1 VRGGSPGLS
10 ARGTRIPIFGQGNR
24 STAGAKHRKPLTKRG
39 FKRILLGKGF
49 APKKGITNMDI
60 QRPSNAR
67 AKKIRRIAYG
77 TIALILL
84 VGVTYALSKLKPAAP
99 SVDAGTVWSDT
110 VKRGPMLREVRG
122 LGTLVPVD
130 IRWVAAQTDAHVDK
144 WVLRPPAI
152 VKPDSVI
159 MELSDPTVQK
169 DAVDAEYQLKGAEAD
184 YQNMKVQVNSDLMS
198 QKSTEASVR
207 SDYEQ
212 AKIQHDTDE
221 KLVKEGLTSQLI
233 EQQSRV
239 KASQLA
245 IRLQLEAER
254 TKISTDSATARLAA
268 QQAKVEQMK
277 ALYGLK
283 KSQVD
288 ALHVRA
294 GIDGVLQLLPVDVGQ
309 HVTPGMNL
317 ARVADPKKLRAEV
330 KIAETQAKDVVP
342 GQKASIDTRNGIVN
356 GHVSRVDPSV
366 INGTVTVDV
375 TIDDPLPPG
384 ARPDLS
390 VDGTITL
397 ENLKNVLYVGRPVHG
412 QSDSTIGL
420 FKLTEDGSEATRVN
434 VKLGRSSV
442 NTIEIVE
449 GLKVG
454 DKVILS
460 DMSAWDN
467 FDRIRLK

>member
-1 VRGGSPGLS
+1 
-10 ARGTRIPIFGQGNR
+10 
-24 STAGAKHRKPLTKRG
+24 
-39 FKRILLGKGF
+39 
-49 APKKGITNMDI
+49 MDI

-77 TIALILL
+77 TVALLL
-84 VGVTYALSKLKPAAP
+84 LGGVTYGLSKLRPAAP
-99 SVDAGTVWSDT
+99 SVDRATIWPDE
-110 VKRGPMLREVRG
+110 VKRGPMLREVHG
-122 LGTLVPVD
+122 LGTLVPED
-130 IRWVAAQTDAHVDK
+130 IRWIPAQTDAHVDK

-152 VKPDSVI
+152 VKPDSII

-169 DAVDAEYQLKGAEAD
+169 DAVDAEYQLKGAQAD
-184 YQNMKVQVNSDLMS
+184 HDNLKVQVNSDLMS
-198 QKSTEASVR
+198 QKATEAAVR

-212 AKIQHDTDE
+212 ARMQHDTDE
-221 KLVKEGLTSQLI
+221 KLEKEGLTSRLI
-233 EQQSRV
+233 EQQSKV
-239 KASQLA
+239 KAEQLA

-254 TKISTDSATARLAA
+254 TKIATDSANAKLAA

-277 ALYGLK
+277 ALYQLK
-283 KSQVD
+283 KSQLD
-288 ALHVRA
+288 GLHVRA
-294 GIDGVLQLLPVDVGQ
+294 GINGVLQLVPVEVGQ
-309 HVTPGMNL
+309 HVIPGTNL

-330 KIAETQAKDVVP
+330 KIAETQAKDVMP
-342 GQKASIDTRNGIVN
+342 GQKATIDTRNGIVN

-397 ENLKNVLYVGRPVHG
+397 ENLKDVLYVGRPVHG
-412 QSDSTIGL
+412 QADSTIGI
-420 FKLTEDGSEATRVN
+420 FKIIDDGSEAVRVN

-442 NTIEIVE
+442 NTIEIVQ

-467 FDRIRLK
+467 FDRVRLK

>member
-1 VRGGSPGLS
+1 
-10 ARGTRIPIFGQGNR
+10 
-24 STAGAKHRKPLTKRG
+24 
-39 FKRILLGKGF
+39 
-49 APKKGITNMDI
+49 MDI

-77 TIALILL
+77 TIALILIG
-84 VGVTYALSKLKPAAP
+84 GVTYGLSKLKPAAP
-99 SVDAGTVWSDT
+99 YVDPGTVWSDT

-122 LGTLVPVD
+122 LGTLVPED
-130 IRWVAAQTDAHVDK
+130 IRWIASQTDAHVDK

-152 VKPDSVI
+152 VKPDSII

-169 DAVDAEYQLKGAEAD
+169 DAVDAQYQLKGAEAD
-184 YQNMKVQVNSDLMS
+184 HENLKVQVNSDLMS
-198 QKSTEASVR
+198 QKATEASVR

-212 AKIQHDTDE
+212 ARIQHDTDE

-239 KASQLA
+239 KAEQLA

-254 TKISTDSATARLAA
+254 TKIASDSANAKLAA

-283 KSQVD
+283 KSQLEG
-288 ALHVRA
+288 LHVRA
-294 GIDGVLQLLPVDVGQ
+294 GIDGVLQLVPVDVGQ

-342 GQKASIDTRNGIVN
+342 GQKATIDTRNGIVN

-397 ENLKNVLYVGRPVHG
+397 ENLKDVLFVGRPVHG
-412 QSDSTIGL
+412 QSDSTIGI

-442 NTIEIVE
+442 NTIEILD

-460 DMSAWDN
+460 DMSAWDI
-467 FDRIRLK
+467 FDRVRLK

>member
-1 VRGGSPGLS
+1 
-10 ARGTRIPIFGQGNR
+10 
-24 STAGAKHRKPLTKRG
+24 
-39 FKRILLGKGF
+39 
-49 APKKGITNMDI
+49 MDI

-77 TIALILL
+77 TVALLL
-84 VGVTYALSKLKPAAP
+84 LGGVTYALSKLKPAAP
-99 SVDAGTVWSDT
+99 SVDAGTIWSDT

-122 LGTLVPVD
+122 LGTLVPED
-130 IRWVAAQTDAHVDK
+130 IRWIAAQTQARVDR
-144 WVLRPPAI
+144 WVLRPGAI
-152 VKPDSVI
+152 VKPDSII
-159 MELSDPTVQK
+159 MELSDPTLSQT
-169 DAVDAEYQLKGAEAD
+169 ALDAELQLRGAEAD
-184 YQNMKVQVNSDLMS
+184 LANLRVQVNSDLMN
-198 QKSTEASVR
+198 QKATEASVR

-212 AKIQHDTDE
+212 ARIQHDNDE
-221 KLVKEGLTSQLI
+221 KLVKLGLTSQLI
-233 EQQSRV
+233 ENLSKV
-239 KASQLA
+239 KVEQLA
-245 IRLQLEAER
+245 IRAQLEGDKTRIAA
-254 TKISTDSATARLAA
+254 DSGNARIAA
-268 QQAKVEQMK
+268 QQAKVDETK
-277 ALYGLK
+277 ALYQLK
-283 KSQVD
+283 KSQLD

-294 GIDGVLQLLPVDVGQ
+294 GIDGVLQLVPVDVGQ
-309 HVTPGMNL
+309 TVTPGTNL
-317 ARVADPKKLRAEV
+317 ARVADPHKLKAEI

-342 GQKASIDTRNGIVN
+342 LQKASIDTRNGIVN
-356 GHVSRVDPSV
+356 GHVSRIDPSV

-375 TIDDPLPPG
+375 TIDEPLPPG

-397 ENLKNVLYVGRPVHG
+397 ENLKDVLFVGRPVHG

-420 FKLTEDGSEATRVN
+420 FKVIDDGSDAVRVN

-460 DMSAWDN
+460 DMSAWDA